1 MDASSC
7 KWAIDTKD
15 ACESY
20 AECWKA
26 TTKAYEERKCNEWS
40 GKTKAENPTQLE
52 KLNCTKGVM
61 ADEKQRH
68 PEYKGLKR
76 MDCIIKAFGGSGGI
90 TMKDI
95 LTCKN
100 KTHWTNNSKLG
111 VDLVIKYPGYPDLK
125 ACVVP
130 LLYPNTAEY
139 KAAEFTPLPTLA
151 KGKFGANECTGV
163 REVSTTPAT
172 GSPASCKCERVTM
185 NGPYSPGA
193 VVKCVNCLDVSKST
207 EKTSCPSG
215 TKLFSPQS
223 RQDWD
228 SFLKSAGPLRAPHWI
243 IDVTRPQNGCGGCT
257 SHTMNSQTTQQQSWV
272 TKDSSPWWLRS
283 TRYNEPNGDYHANC
297 YLDLWQTPANS
308 NSVTWNDGSCS
319 YHSKSY
325 YCQVV
330 KFSLKPK
337 TGSPKGCTCK
347 KVELN
352 GKYSAR
358 FLLKCD
364 NCLDVRRTKDKNSCP
379 SGTKLFSPTSRE
391 DWKTFIKSA
400 TQLRAPHWIIDITRP
415 TNGCGGC
422 TKKAMNSKE
431 AAQGTWKTADGSPW
445 WLRSTTYNE
454 PNGDYHANCYL
465 DLWHNPP
472 NENSV
477 TWNDGNCNY
486 HSKSYY
492 CQTVG
497 GQKSKVT
504 STLPAWKKKTQWKLV
519 MKMDGDATFGFSSA
533 YWTNDALL
541 NENEKKN
548 ELPFANH
555 ILAVKHKIVAK
566 YPPYRGK
573 KDDAWFAGTVTGIN
587 LKTQRVSITYEDG
600 DKTTDAK
607 AEEIRYAPTR
617 ATDWGKGKK
626 RGNNLIPPGAKTV
639 VLEKK
644 FNAKYAEFLKV
655 PFSKLK
661 MCVGKPDGN
670 CVEHK
675 FTRDYANAKALFA
688 AGYLRDKTV
697 DQKGILKAFGPAKD
711 SYQSCPMQRPGFN
724 IQCNDGN
731 KARWGYCTNC
741 ASQPCQNADTN
752 DADAAIGIG
761 LAGQST
767 PRQMGGGWTNYFASG
782 KGTCNANSM
791 TEKHVWFYVF
801 QNLML

>member
-1 MDASSC
+1 
-7 KWAIDTKD
+7 
-15 ACESY
+15 
-20 AECWKA
+20 
-26 TTKAYEERKCNEWS
+26 
-40 GKTKAENPTQLE
+40 
-52 KLNCTKGVM
+52 
-61 ADEKQRH
+61 
-68 PEYKGLKR
+68 
-76 MDCIIKAFGGSGGI
+76 
-90 TMKDI
+90 
-95 LTCKN
+95 
-100 KTHWTNNSKLG
+100 
-111 VDLVIKYPGYPDLK
+111 
-125 ACVVP
+125 
-130 LLYPNTAEY
+130 
-139 KAAEFTPLPTLA
+139 
-151 KGKFGANECTGV
+151 
-163 REVSTTPAT
+163 
-172 GSPASCKCERVTM
+172 
-185 NGPYSPGA
+185 
-193 VVKCVNCLDVSKST
+193 
-207 EKTSCPSG
+207 
-215 TKLFSPQS
+215 
-223 RQDWD
+223 
-228 SFLKSAGPLRAPHWI
+228 
-243 IDVTRPQNGCGGCT
+243 
-257 SHTMNSQTTQQQSWV
+257 
-272 TKDSSPWWLRS
+272 
-283 TRYNEPNGDYHANC
+283 
-297 YLDLWQTPANS
+297 
-308 NSVTWNDGSCS
+308 
-319 YHSKSY
+319 
-325 YCQVV
+325 
-330 KFSLKPK
+330 
-337 TGSPKGCTCK
+337 
-347 KVELN
+347 
-352 GKYSAR
+352 
-358 FLLKCD
+358 
-364 NCLDVRRTKDKNSCP
+364 
-379 SGTKLFSPTSRE
+379 
-391 DWKTFIKSA
+391 
-400 TQLRAPHWIIDITRP
+400 
-415 TNGCGGC
+415 
-422 TKKAMNSKE
+422 
-431 AAQGTWKTADGSPW
+431 
-445 WLRSTTYNE
+445 
-454 PNGDYHANCYL
+454 L

-497 GQKSKVT
+497 GKKNKVT

-519 MKMDGDATFGFSSA
+519 MKLDGDATLGFSSA

-548 ELPFANH
+548 ELPGANH

-607 AEEIRYAPTR
+607 TEEIRYAPTR
-617 ATDWGKGKK
+617 PTDWGKGKK
-626 RGNNLIPPGAKTV
+626 RGNNLIPTGAKTV

-655 PFSKLK
+655 PFSKIK
-661 MCVGKPDGN
+661 MCVGKPDAN

-741 ASQPCQNADTN
+741 ASQPCQNADSN

-767 PRQMGGGWTNYFASG
+767 PRQMGGGWTNYMASG
-782 KGTCNANSM
+782 KGTCSPNSM